1 MKHLMNGNLADHG
14 ISLRTYRMGTQR
26 TLCPN
31 CSDHRRNKTDR
42 CLSVTIDTEGAKFLC
57 HHCGFKGAV
66 KHEENNIIQHRK
78 TEVEAKPMAVVK
90 PMQTTDLT
98 EQSVA
103 FLSGRGISPETA
115 RALNVKS
122 VTWWTN
128 GAQKETDCLAF
139 PYSYQGRIY
148 AAKFR
153 STEVKAFAS
162 NGAPQTFFNEE
173 GVEDWSE
180 IIITEGEMDVLA
192 LHEAGFRNAVS
203 IPLGAVNK
211 ATNGTPDP
219 REDGKFSFLWRAE
232 EKLKGCKKII
242 IACDA
247 DGPGKVTAEEIAR
260 RVGKDRCWS
269 VDWPEGAKD
278 ANDVLRAGG
287 VAGLRNAVS
296 AAKPWPVAGLYE
308 AGHFFDKV
316 RDIYSNGLHA
326 GESTGYPCLDDLYTV
341 VPGHMTVVTG
351 VPGSGKSELI
361 DQMMVN
367 LAKSKG
373 WTFAV
378 CSFEN
383 PPELHIAKLA
393 QKFMGKPFFS
403 GLYPKMTD
411 AELAIALDFVH
422 MHFSFVH
429 QTDGSLSTI
438 DSILERLKVAVLRH
452 GVRGAVIDPYNYI
465 QKSRESSETDWIS
478 EMLSRVKAFAMA
490 HGIHVWFVAHPTK
503 LPVAADGTMP
513 IPNGMTISGSAAW
526 FAKADMGLTVHRPDR
541 QHSNAAE
548 VHVWKVRFNWT
559 GKEGVAELMYRNGIA
574 TYVDPRHPPAGVTP
588 F

>member
-1 MKHLMNGNLADHG
+1 MVMNGNLADHG

-122 VTWWTN
+122 VSWWTN

-287 VAGLRNAVS
+287 VAGLRDAVS

-308 AGHFFDKV
+308 AGHFFDRV

-326 GESTGYPCLDDLYTV
+326 GTSMDSCSIADISSPPPACVPPAQPRSCGRLRSSVRVFLSARDQGHARPLREPEGRWSWLPSSLPSSRQTASCVALRLASQTGP
-341 VPGHMTVVTG
+341 
-351 VPGSGKSELI
+351 
-361 DQMMVN
+361 
-367 LAKSKG
+367 
-373 WTFAV
+373 
-378 CSFEN
+378 
-383 PPELHIAKLA
+383 
-393 QKFMGKPFFS
+393 
-403 GLYPKMTD
+403 
-411 AELAIALDFVH
+411 
-422 MHFSFVH
+422 
-429 QTDGSLSTI
+429 
-438 DSILERLKVAVLRH
+438 
-452 GVRGAVIDPYNYI
+452 
-465 QKSRESSETDWIS
+465 KSRSGR
-478 EMLSRVKAFAMA
+478 LS
-490 HGIHVWFVAHPTK
+490 P
-503 LPVAADGTMP
+503 
-513 IPNGMTISGSAAW
+513 
-526 FAKADMGLTVHRPDR
+526 
-541 QHSNAAE
+541 
-548 VHVWKVRFNWT
+548 
-559 GKEGVAELMYRNGIA
+559 
-574 TYVDPRHPPAGVTP
+574 
-588 F
+588 

>member
-1 MKHLMNGNLADHG
+1 MNGNLADHG

-66 KHEENNIIQHRK
+66 KHEENNITQHRN
-78 TEVEAKPMAVVK
+78 TDVEVKPMAVVK

-192 LHEAGFRNAVS
+192 LYEAGFRNAVS

-242 IACDA
+242 IACDG
-247 DGPGKVTAEEIAR
+247 DSPGRITAEEIAR
-260 RVGKDRCWS
+260 RVGRDRCW
-269 VDWPEGAKD
+269 VVEWPAEALGGAKD
-278 ANDVLRAGG
+278 ANDVLLGGG
-287 VAGLRNAVS
+287 VAGLRDAIS

-308 AGHFFDKV
+308 AGHFFDRV

-326 GESTGYPCLDDLYTV
+326 GESTGYPCLDELYTV

-422 MHFSFVH
+422 VHFSFVH

-503 LPVAADGTMP
+503 LPIAADGTMP

>member
-1 MKHLMNGNLADHG
+1 M
-14 ISLRTYRMGTQR
+14 
-26 TLCPN
+26 
-31 CSDHRRNKTDR
+31 
-42 CLSVTIDTEGAKFLC
+42 
-57 HHCGFKGAV
+57 
-66 KHEENNIIQHRK
+66 
-78 TEVEAKPMAVVK
+78 
-90 PMQTTDLT
+90 
-98 EQSVA
+98 
-103 FLSGRGISPETA
+103 
-115 RALNVKS
+115 
-122 VTWWTN
+122 
-128 GAQKETDCLAF
+128 
-139 PYSYQGRIY
+139 
-148 AAKFR
+148 
-153 STEVKAFAS
+153 
-162 NGAPQTFFNEE
+162 
-173 GVEDWSE
+173 
-180 IIITEGEMDVLA
+180 
-192 LHEAGFRNAVS
+192 
-203 IPLGAVNK
+203 
-211 ATNGTPDP
+211 
-219 REDGKFSFLWRAE
+219 
-232 EKLKGCKKII
+232 
-242 IACDA
+242 
-247 DGPGKVTAEEIAR
+247 
-260 RVGKDRCWS
+260 GKDRCWS

-278 ANDVLRAGG
+278 ANDVLLGGG
-287 VAGLRNAVS
+287 VAGLRDAVS

-326 GESTGYPCLDDLYTV
+326 GESTGYPCLDELYTV

-411 AELAIALDFVH
+411 AELALALDFVH

-503 LPVAADGTMP
+503 LPIAADGTMP